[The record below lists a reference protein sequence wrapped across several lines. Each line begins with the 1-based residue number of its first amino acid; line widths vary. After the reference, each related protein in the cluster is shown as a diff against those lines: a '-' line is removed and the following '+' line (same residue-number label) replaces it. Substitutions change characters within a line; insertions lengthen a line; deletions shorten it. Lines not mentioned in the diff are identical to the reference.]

1 MSNRYM
7 TPPPSSPAG
16 GSDFDLAPA
25 TIISSTGRICRNHW
39 DAALDDIPNVAPH
52 FYATT
57 DEDLN
62 ALFLGLGFKQAEL
75 AGMRAEYDERMNAMF
90 AQGQT
95 RSRRAHPYHSD
106 SERQSRIRLWDGG
119 LEDDGIFLFD
129 FVDMRTKKAVN
140 SPVGYEVHAF
150 PNRYHMLNM
159 PGPIISWEAAQ
170 NIQRKHIKPG
180 EERFSVPEGTSCA
193 LHRRG
198 QEIFMFAVPE
208 RPRKQSIHG
217 VQLATARD
225 ALW

>member
-1 MSNRYM
+1 M
-7 TPPPSSPAG
+7 P
-16 GSDFDLAPA
+16 
-25 TIISSTGRICRNHW
+25 HW
-39 DAALDDIPNVAPH
+39 TTFLTLPPH

-75 AGMRAEYDERMNAMF
+75 AGMRAEYDKRMNAML
-90 AQGQT
+90 AQGGGKI
-95 RSRRAHPYHSD
+95 SVIGAKPVPGEHIHIILIPND
-106 SERQSRIRLWDGG
+106 DNLAIRLWDGG
-119 LEDDGIFLFD
+119 LEDDSIFLFD
-129 FVDMRTKKAVN
+129 FIDMRTKKAVN

-180 EERFSVPEGTSCA
+180 EERFSVPEGTPCA
-193 LHRRG
+193 LHRHG
-198 QEIFMFAVPE
+198 QEVFMFAAPE

-225 ALW
+225 AMW